1 MRKGYKAMKVAVVG
15 TGLMGMG
22 IAQVF
27 ATHGDE
33 VLMCIVTGK
42 DPEGKKAK
50 FAKGFTRLV
59 QKGKMTQEE
68 VDEIMGRVTF
78 GGLDIAADAD
88 LVVESAL
95 EDMDAKIEVF
105 KKLDSICKP
114 ETMFTTN
121 TSSLSITEL
130 MSNINRPLVGMHF
143 FNPAPVMKLIEVIPG
158 ILTPQDLADKV
169 TEISK
174 EIGKDPVLVQEGPGF
189 VVNRIL
195 IPMINEGISIYA
207 EGLASVEDVD
217 KAMHLGANHPMGPLA
232 LGDLIGLDVCLE
244 VMNVL
249 YSETLDSKY
258 RPNPLLKKMVRGG
271 LLGRKSGR
279 GFYDYTKK

>member
-1 MRKGYKAMKVAVVG
+1 MKVAVVG

-22 IAQVF
+22 VAQVF

-33 VLMCIVTGK
+33 VAMCIVTGK
-42 DPEGKKAK
+42 DPEGKRAK
-50 FAKGFTRLV
+50 FNKNI
-59 QKGKMTQEE
+59 QKLAARGKITQERC
-68 VDEIMGRVTF
+68 DEICSKVTF
-78 GGLDIAADAD
+78 GPLELAADAD

-95 EDMDAKIEVF
+95 EDMDAKIDVF
-105 KKLDSICKP
+105 KKLDKICKP
-114 ETMFTTN
+114 DAMFTTN
-121 TSSLSITEL
+121 TSSLSITQL
-130 MSNINRPLVGMHF
+130 MASTNRPIVGMHF

-158 ILTPQDLADKV
+158 ILTPQELTDKV
-169 TEISK
+169 YEISR

-207 EGLASVEDVD
+207 EGLATVEDVD
-217 KAMHLGANHPMGPLA
+217 KAMKLGANHPMGPLA

-249 YSETLDSKY
+249 YNETLDNKY

-279 GFYDYTKK
+279 GFYDYSK

>member
-1 MRKGYKAMKVAVVG
+1 MKVAVVG

-22 IAQVF
+22 VAQVF
-27 ATHGDE
+27 AEHGDD
-33 VLMCIVTGK
+33 VKMCIVTGK

-50 FAKGFTRLV
+50 FENSIARLV
-59 QKGKMTQEE
+59 KRGKITQERM
-68 VDEIMGRVTF
+68 DEICSHVSY
-78 GGLDIAADAD
+78 GGLEIAADAD

-95 EDMDAKIEVF
+95 EDMDAKKAVF
-105 KKLDSICKP
+105 QKLDEICSP
-114 ETMFTTN
+114 ETKFTTN
-121 TSSLSITEL
+121 TSSLSVTEL
-130 MSNINRPLVGMHF
+130 MSSIKRPLVGMHF

-158 ILTPQDLADKV
+158 ILTPQELTDFVWQTAL
-169 TEISK
+169 

-217 KAMHLGANHPMGPLA
+217 KAMKFGANHPMGPLA

-249 YSETLDSKY
+249 YNETLDSKY

-271 LLGRKSGR
+271 LLGKKTGR
-279 GFYDYTKK
+279 GFYDYTK

>member
-1 MRKGYKAMKVAVVG
+1 MKVAVVG

-27 ATHGDE
+27 AEHGDQ
-33 VLMCIVTGK
+33 VMMCIVTGK
-42 DPEGKKAK
+42 DPEGKKAR
-50 FAKGFTRLV
+50 FAKAFARPV
-59 QKGKMTQEE
+59 QKGKMTQEQA
-68 VDEIMGRVTF
+68 DEIIARVTF
-78 GGLDIAADAD
+78 GGLDLAADAD

-105 KKLDSICKP
+105 QKLDKICKP

-130 MSNINRPLVGMHF
+130 MGSINRPLVGMHF

-158 ILTPQDLADKV
+158 ILTPQWLTDKI
-169 TEISK
+169 TEVSK

-207 EGLASVEDVD
+207 EGLATVEDVD

-249 YSETLDSKY
+249 YSETLDTKY

>member
-1 MRKGYKAMKVAVVG
+1 MKVAVVG

-50 FAKGFTRLV
+50 FNKGI
-59 QKGKMTQEE
+59 QKLADRGKITQERC
-68 VDEIMGRVTF
+68 DEICGKVTF
-78 GGLDIAADAD
+78 GPLDIAADAD
-88 LVVESAL
+88 LVIESAL
-95 EDMDAKIEVF
+95 EDMAAKIEVF
-105 KKLDSICKP
+105 GKLDKICKP
-114 ETMFTTN
+114 EAMFTTN

-130 MSNINRPLVGMHF
+130 MSSIKRPIVGMHF

-158 ILTPQDLADKV
+158 ILTPQELTDKV
-169 TEISK
+169 YKISQ

-207 EGLASVEDVD
+207 EGLATVEDVD
-217 KAMHLGANHPMGPLA
+217 KAMKLGANHPMGPLA

-249 YSETLDSKY
+249 YNETLDNKY

-271 LLGRKSGR
+271 LLGRKSGK
-279 GFYDYTKK
+279 GFYDYSR

>member
-1 MRKGYKAMKVAVVG
+1 MKVAVVG

-22 IAQVF
+22 VAQVF

-33 VLMCIVTGK
+33 VAMCIVTGK
-42 DPEGKKAK
+42 DPEGKRAK
-50 FAKGFTRLV
+50 FNRNI
-59 QKGKMTQEE
+59 QKLAARGKITQERC
-68 VDEIMGRVTF
+68 DEICSKVTF
-78 GGLDIAADAD
+78 GPLELAADAD
-88 LVVESAL
+88 LVIESAL
-95 EDMDAKIEVF
+95 EDMDAKIDVF
-105 KKLDSICKP
+105 KKLDKICKP
-114 ETMFTTN
+114 DAMFTTN
-121 TSSLSITEL
+121 TSSLSITQL
-130 MSNINRPLVGMHF
+130 MASTNRPIVGMHF

-158 ILTPQDLADKV
+158 ILTPQELTDKV
-169 TEISK
+169 YQISK

-207 EGLASVEDVD
+207 EGLATVEDVD
-217 KAMHLGANHPMGPLA
+217 KAMKLGANHPMGPLA

-249 YSETLDSKY
+249 YNETLDNKY

-279 GFYDYTKK
+279 GFYDYSK

>member
-1 MRKGYKAMKVAVVG
+1 MKVAVIG

-27 ATHGDE
+27 AAHNDE
-33 VLMCIVTGK
+33 VAMCIVTGK

-50 FAKGFTRLV
+50 FEKAIRKLSAKGKITEERADEMIGLV
-59 QKGKMTQEE
+59 S
-68 VDEIMGRVTF
+68 F
-78 GGLDIAADAD
+78 GGLELAKDAD
-88 LVVESAL
+88 LVIESAL
-95 EDMDAKIEVF
+95 ENMEAKVEVF
-105 KKLDSICKP
+105 KKLDAICKP
-114 ETMFTTN
+114 DAMFTTN
-121 TSSLSITEL
+121 TSSLSITQL
-130 MSNINRPLVGMHF
+130 MSSVERPIVGMHF
-143 FNPAPVMKLIEVIPG
+143 FNPAPVMKLVEVIPG
-158 ILTPQDLADKV
+158 ILTPKDL
-169 TEISK
+169 TEKITQISID
-174 EIGKDPVLVQEGPGF
+174 IGKDPVLVQEGPGF

-207 EGLASVEDVD
+207 EGLATVEDVD
-217 KAMHLGANHPMGPLA
+217 KAMKFGANHPMGPLA

-244 VMNVL
+244 IMNVL
-249 YSETLDSKY
+249 YNETLDAKY

>member
-1 MRKGYKAMKVAVVG
+1 MKVAVVG

-22 IAQVF
+22 VAQVF
-27 ATHGDE
+27 ATHGDD
-33 VLMCIVTGK
+33 VAMCIVTGK
-42 DPEGKKAK
+42 DPEGKRAK
-50 FAKGFTRLV
+50 FNKNI
-59 QKGKMTQEE
+59 QKLAARGKITQERC
-68 VDEIMGRVTF
+68 DEICSKVTF
-78 GGLDIAADAD
+78 GPLELAADAD

-95 EDMDAKIEVF
+95 EDMDAKIDVF
-105 KKLDSICKP
+105 KKLDKICKP
-114 ETMFTTN
+114 DAMFTTN
-121 TSSLSITEL
+121 TSSLSITQL
-130 MSNINRPLVGMHF
+130 MASTNRPIVGMHF

-158 ILTPQDLADKV
+158 ILTPQDLTDKV
-169 TEISK
+169 YKISQ

-207 EGLASVEDVD
+207 EGLATVEDVD
-217 KAMHLGANHPMGPLA
+217 KAMKLGANHPMGPLA

-249 YSETLDSKY
+249 YNETLDNKY

-271 LLGRKSGR
+271 LLGRKSGK
-279 GFYDYTKK
+279 GFYDYSR

>member
-1 MRKGYKAMKVAVVG
+1 MKVAVVG

-22 IAQVF
+22 VAQVF
-27 ATHGDE
+27 ATHGDD
-33 VLMCIVTGK
+33 VAMCIVTGK
-42 DPEGKKAK
+42 DPEGKRAK
-50 FAKGFTRLV
+50 FNRNI
-59 QKGKMTQEE
+59 QKLAARGKITQERC
-68 VDEIMGRVTF
+68 DEICSKVTF
-78 GGLDIAADAD
+78 GPLELAADAD

-95 EDMDAKIEVF
+95 EDMDAKIDVF
-105 KKLDSICKP
+105 KKLDKICKP
-114 ETMFTTN
+114 DAMFTTN
-121 TSSLSITEL
+121 TSSLSITQL
-130 MSNINRPLVGMHF
+130 MASINRPIVGMHF

-158 ILTPQDLADKV
+158 ILTPQELTDKV
-169 TEISK
+169 YQISK

-207 EGLASVEDVD
+207 EGLATVEDVD
-217 KAMHLGANHPMGPLA
+217 KAMKLGANHPMGPLA

-249 YSETLDSKY
+249 YNETLDNKY

-279 GFYDYTKK
+279 GFYDYSK

>member
-1 MRKGYKAMKVAVVG
+1 MKVAVVG

-33 VLMCIVTGK
+33 VMMCIVTGK

-105 KKLDSICKP
+105 KKLDENDKRAEERSIQ
-114 ETMFTTN
+114 THRR
-121 TSSLSITEL
+121 LD
-130 MSNINRPLVGMHF
+130 PLV
-143 FNPAPVMKLIEVIPG
+143 E
-158 ILTPQDLADKV
+158 
-169 TEISK
+169 
-174 EIGKDPVLVQEGPGF
+174 EIGRLRGK
-189 VVNRIL
+189 
-195 IPMINEGISIYA
+195 
-207 EGLASVEDVD
+207 VEIVE
-217 KAMHLGANHPMGPLA
+217 KAAMNATMG
-232 LGDLIGLDVCLE
+232 G
-244 VMNVL
+244 
-249 YSETLDSKY
+249 
-258 RPNPLLKKMVRGG
+258 KK
-271 LLGRKSGR
+271 
-279 GFYDYTKK
+279 

>member
-1 MRKGYKAMKVAVVG
+1 MKVAVVG

-22 IAQVF
+22 VAQVF

-33 VLMCIVTGK
+33 VAMCIVTGK
-42 DPEGKKAK
+42 DPEGKRAK
-50 FAKGFTRLV
+50 FNKNI
-59 QKGKMTQEE
+59 QKLAARGKITQERC
-68 VDEIMGRVTF
+68 DEICSKVTF
-78 GGLDIAADAD
+78 GPLELAADAD

-95 EDMDAKIEVF
+95 EDMDAKIDVF
-105 KKLDSICKP
+105 KKLDKICKP
-114 ETMFTTN
+114 EAMFTTN
-121 TSSLSITEL
+121 TSSLSITQL
-130 MSNINRPLVGMHF
+130 MASTNRPIVGMHF

-158 ILTPQDLADKV
+158 ILTPQELTDKV
-169 TEISK
+169 YQISR

-249 YSETLDSKY
+249 YSETLDNKY

-279 GFYDYTKK
+279 GFYDYSK

>member
-1 MRKGYKAMKVAVVG
+1 
-15 TGLMGMG
+15 
-22 IAQVF
+22 
-27 ATHGDE
+27 
-33 VLMCIVTGK
+33 
-42 DPEGKKAK
+42 
-50 FAKGFTRLV
+50 
-59 QKGKMTQEE
+59 
-68 VDEIMGRVTF
+68 
-78 GGLDIAADAD
+78 
-88 LVVESAL
+88 
-95 EDMDAKIEVF
+95 
-105 KKLDSICKP
+105 
-114 ETMFTTN
+114 
-121 TSSLSITEL
+121 
-130 MSNINRPLVGMHF
+130 MHF

-207 EGLASVEDVD
+207 EGLATVEDVD
-217 KAMHLGANHPMGPLA
+217 KAMKLGANHPMGPLA

-249 YSETLDSKY
+249 YSETLDNKY